1 MQPGRLL
8 KKRYRLHKLVESDIG
23 SDTWVARDEVL
34 DREVFVKLLK
44 LKVAASAEGQKRFS
58 REIGNM
64 ANLSHPNIMATYDT
78 IQDYAAT
85 GAVREKVRGKPLTHF
100 LRARG
105 ALPPIESI
113 GMATQVADALTAA
126 HEHGIFHQNLR
137 PESVWVCVDR
147 VVKVTDFGSV
157 WRLGASGAVLP
168 GVYSDPRL
176 PAEAEADEAAEVYAL
191 GKLLAACLDASSRD
205 SVLLGL
211 SAEETKLPDDFLIFL
226 AAACAEDRSHRP
238 TLGQVKTALLSAGKQ
253 LEANSK
259 TVAVAA
265 AAKPQALRSAGPSR
279 PEPASPEEW
288 QRKRSRVRWWLIVLG
303 IVALACGIV
312 FSLLSS
318 GNNPSERNIR
328 SPENSA
334 PTGTLTTSS
343 TTHETGSNTTVGT
356 EGGEEAESPEE
367 ATNGGREEF
376 ISVVYATTFAE
387 DASSE
392 QLGTEPEAVYDGDMS
407 TYWETPGIIAGNL
420 TVGGV
425 GLVMKLNQDISLQ
438 EVLVRSPTS
447 GWSAEIY
454 AATAAFPER
463 SDWGNIVDGRRI
475 ENGEAT
481 FKMGGINANSIL
493 LWIDD
498 PAAAL
503 TNQIRIS
510 EIAVVPV
517 EE

>member
-8 KKRYRLHKLVESDIG
+8 KKRYRLRKLVESDIG

-44 LKVAASAEGQKRFS
+44 LEVAASAEGQKRFS

-64 ANLSHPNIMATYDT
+64 ANLSHPNITATYDT

-113 GMATQVADALTAA
+113 GMATQVVDALTAA

-147 VVKVTDFGSV
+147 VIKVTDFGSV
-157 WRLGASGAVLP
+157 WRLGSSGAVLP

-176 PAEAEADEAAEVYAL
+176 PAEAEADEPAEVYAL

-205 SVLLGL
+205 AVLLGL
-211 SAEETKLPDDFLIFL
+211 STEETKLPDDFLIFL

-238 TLGQVKTALLSAGKQ
+238 TLGQVKTSLLSAGKQ
-253 LEANSK
+253 LESKSK
-259 TVAVAA
+259 TAA
-265 AAKPQALRSAGPSR
+265 PNSKPQALRSTAASR
-279 PEPASPEEW
+279 PEPPGPEEW

-303 IVALACGIV
+303 IVALAAGIV
-312 FSLLSS
+312 VSLLSS
-318 GNNPSERNIR
+318 GNNPPERTIR

-334 PTGTLTTSS
+334 PIGTLTTSS
-343 TTHETGSNTTVGT
+343 TTYEAGSNTTNRT
-356 EGGEEAESPEE
+356 EDSEEAERPEE
-367 ATNGGREEF
+367 ITNSGGEGL

-387 DASSE
+387 DAPSG
-392 QLGTEPEAVYDGDMS
+392 QLGTEPDAVYDGDTS

-425 GLVMKLNQDISLQ
+425 GLVMKLNQAIPLQ

-454 AATAAFPER
+454 AAEAAFPER

-475 ENGEAT
+475 ENGEAI
-481 FKMGGINANSIL
+481 FKMGGTNANSIL
-493 LWIDD
+493 LWIDE

-510 EIAVVPV
+510 EIAVVPA